1 MREASGKDLGLAC
14 PSGSFF
20 GSGSQSSGLG
30 NCTNVLSWDGFPV
43 SYLICPL
50 PVLAILAH

>member
-20 GSGSQSSGLG
+20 GSGSRSSGLG
-30 NCTNVLSWDGFPV
+30 NCMLSWDGFPQFP
-43 SYLICPL
+43 I
-50 PVLAILAH
+50 